1 MSTPT
6 PAEISALQSQVVWSV
21 FALAV
26 GLGALMQRSNFCTMG
41 AVSDIVNMGDWT
53 RMRMW
58 LCAIAVA
65 ILGTQTLAALGWI
78 DLSKSFYTVGK
89 MPWLSNLVG
98 GFLFGL
104 GMVLASGC
112 GSKTLV
118 RIGGGSL
125 KSLVVFITLG
135 LFAYMTMKGIFGVAR
150 VATIDQVVLD
160 MGKGQDLPSLFGAS
174 ESSGSRLII
183 AAVVSLPMIIFALV
197 GREFRRAEPL
207 IASILIGLAVIA
219 FWYFSGKLG
228 YIAEDPES
236 LQERFLGTNSGKP
249 ESFSFVAPIAYTLEL
264 LMFWSDKS
272 KLFTVGIT
280 ATLGMIVGSFVV
292 SLMTRQFRWE
302 GFRDAED
309 TGNHLVGAAL
319 MGVGGVT
326 ALGCTVGQGLSGVS
340 TLALGSFIAF
350 GGIILG
356 SLLGFKYQTW
366 RINQSEL

>member
-1 MSTPT
+1 MNTLT
-6 PAEISALQSQVVWSV
+6 PAVISALQSQVVWSV
-21 FALAV
+21 FVLALA
-26 GLGALMQRSNFCTMG
+26 LGALMQRSNFCTMG

-58 LCAIAVA
+58 LCAIAIG
-65 ILGTQTLAALGWI
+65 ILGTQCLAALGWI

-89 MPWLSNLVG
+89 MPWLSNLLG
-98 GFLFGL
+98 GVLFGL

-112 GSKTLV
+112 GS
-118 RIGGGSL
+118 SL

-135 LFAYMTMKGIFGVAR
+135 LFAYMTMKGIFAVAR
-150 VATIDQVVLD
+150 VASLDQAVIDL
-160 MGKGQDLPSLFGAS
+160 GKGQDLPTLFGAS
-174 ESSGSRLII
+174 ASPGTRLVI
-183 AAVVSLPMIIFALV
+183 ASIVALPMLVFAFV
-197 GREFRRAEPL
+197 GKEFRRAEPIL
-207 IASILIGLAVIA
+207 ASVAIGCAVVA
-219 FWYFSGKLG
+219 FWYLSAKLG
-228 YIAEDPES
+228 YIAEDPET

-280 ATLGMIVGSFVV
+280 ATLGMILGSLLV
-292 SLMTRQFRWE
+292 SLVTRQFRWE

-350 GGIILG
+350 AGIILG
-356 SLLGFKYQTW
+356 ALIGFKYQTW
-366 RINQSEL
+366 RIDQTEL